1 MVSSR
6 TTASQG
12 ILCLSV
18 YGLVYGTFAMS
29 AVVPAVWSPWT
40 GFALQ
45 PPFALCLRLLLLYP
59 ARLWIRGAW
68 DQTVPPSSFCVV
80 PCSRMA
86 HPKKRTIPASILLA
100 SYFWPL
106 WFRSGLLVLIGVVQT
121 VLTMPPAL
129 AGVGASCGKIQ
140 PVPRQK
146 LLRDATES
154 IAKTTKHLHTG
165 HQTTSVNAYLSCA
178 TSFARAPP
186 SSEDIRTVF
195 KKLIAS

>member
-1 MVSSR
+1 MVSR
-6 TTASQG
+6 TTTASQG

-29 AVVPAVWSPWT
+29 AVVPAVWLPWA

-86 HPKKRTIPASILLA
+86 HPRKRTISASITTGFLFLTVVVSFWIARVDRCRTDAVLA
-100 SYFWPL
+100 
-106 WFRSGLLVLIGVVQT
+106 
-121 VLTMPPAL
+121 MHPAL

-146 LLRDATES
+146 LFERCNR
-154 IAKTTKHLHTG
+154 IK
-165 HQTTSVNAYLSCA
+165 
-178 TSFARAPP
+178 
-186 SSEDIRTVF
+186 SEDNQAPTHRTSNNQRKCVSLLCDLVCESTALFGGYTTF
-195 KKLIAS
+195 KKLAS

>member
-1 MVSSR
+1 VFHRPSAARSLSTGVCCAQLQYRSCGEMVSR
-6 TTASQG
+6 TTTASQG

-29 AVVPAVWSPWT
+29 AVVPVVWLPWT

-68 DQTVPPSSFCVV
+68 DQTVPPSSLCVV

-86 HPKKRTIPASILLA
+86 HPKKRTISASILLA
-100 SYFWPL
+100 SYFWPS

-121 VLTMPPAL
+121 VLTRCPPPGQGGRIL
-129 AGVGASCGKIQ
+129 RKDTVGAAAE
-140 PVPRQK
+140 V
-146 LLRDATES
+146 
-154 IAKTTKHLHTG
+154 
-165 HQTTSVNAYLSCA
+165 V
-178 TSFARAPP
+178 
-186 SSEDIRTVF
+186 
-195 KKLIAS
+195 